1 MSTSKRSTNIRRKN
15 KSTAFRIKNVSK
27 FLTNPI
33 RKPVSTCS
41 WTMRRGRKSIDLY
54 LNSGDGKSV
63 FLMSAQRTL
72 SGFTMKSIN
81 KDEIARL
88 TIKRFGTMY
97 SLSDSTRDKE
107 YAGHIQF
114 FKTME
119 GVNKGCRE
127 TMLVLPDDDEDDTDA
142 VQTFEN
148 VAPKYNKES
157 KGFVLPLGQ
166 FAVISVKNTVV
177 KRGRK
182 TIWSVVKMAPDEFK
196 LNMAG
201 PLSPM
206 QAFGFG
212 VAALHMKY

>member
-1 MSTSKRSTNIRRKN
+1 MSTPRRSIRRNN
-15 KSTAFRIKNVSK
+15 KSTAFCIKNIPK

-33 RKPVSTCS
+33 RKSVGTLS
-41 WTMRRGRKSIDLY
+41 WTMRRVKKSVELY
-54 LNSGDGKSV
+54 LTSGDGKSV

-72 SGFTMKSIN
+72 SGFTMKSVN

-88 TIKRFGTMY
+88 KIEEFGTLY

-107 YAGHIQF
+107 YVGHVQF
-114 FKTME
+114 AKTKE
-119 GVNKGCRE
+119 GCRR
-127 TMLVLPDDDEDDTDA
+127 TMLVIPDDEDIDA
-142 VQTFEN
+142 VQAFEN
-148 VAPKYNKES
+148 VTPKYNKQG
-157 KGFVLPLGQ
+157 KGYFLDLGQ
-166 FAVISVKNTVV
+166 FAITSVKNTVV
-177 KRGRK
+177 KSGRK
-182 TIWSVVKMAPDEFK
+182 TIWSVVKVAPDEFK

>member
-1 MSTSKRSTNIRRKN
+1 MSTPRRSIRRNN
-15 KSTAFRIKNVSK
+15 KSTAFCIKNIPK

-33 RKPVSTCS
+33 RKSVGTLS
-41 WTMRRGRKSIDLY
+41 WTMRRARKSIELY
-54 LNSGDGKSV
+54 LTSGDGKSV

-72 SGFTMKSIN
+72 SGFTMKSVN
-81 KDEIARL
+81 KNEIARL
-88 TIKRFGTMY
+88 KIEEFGTMY

-107 YAGHIQF
+107 YVGHVQF
-114 FKTME
+114 AKTKE
-119 GVNKGCRE
+119 GCRR
-127 TMLVLPDDDEDDTDA
+127 TMLVIPDDDEDDIDA
-142 VQTFEN
+142 VHTFEN
-148 VAPKYNKES
+148 VAPKYNKQG
-157 KGFVLPLGQ
+157 KRYVLDLGQ
-166 FAVISVKNTVV
+166 FAVTSVKNTVV

-182 TIWSVVKMAPDEFK
+182 TIWSVAKMAPDEFK